1 MSVQVRLV
9 GPNGKEVVVTDSGE
23 LAVAPLEH
31 SEPVYN
37 LLDVADTAYNF
48 FRPRPGFHVVI
59 TDITLSGNR
68 NVTTQ
73 TLTEVYES
81 TASDSIVVARSL
93 FKDDIGK
100 LARVILNG
108 LHWEVS
114 PGVFLN
120 AKCDD
125 DDVHATIAGYYTPA
139 TEDRLT
145 IDD

>member
-1 MSVQVRLV
+1 MSIRVRLI

-31 SEPVYN
+31 SDPVYN

-48 FRPRPGFHVVI
+48 YRPRAGSQVI
-59 TDITLSGNR
+59 ITAITLSGNR

-73 TLTEVYES
+73 TLTEIYES
-81 TASDSIVVARSL
+81 KASDSIVVDKSI

-100 LARVILNG
+100 LDRIVLAG
-108 LHWEVS
+108 LHWKVS
-114 PGVFLN
+114 PGLFLN

-125 DDVHATIAGYYTPA
+125 DDVHATIAGYYT
-139 TEDRLT
+139 TVTVDKGE